1 MLKLSASYSKKV
13 PAETDYSSKSYHASV
28 ECELP
33 SGLTEPQIKE
43 RIARTFQVVRD
54 SVEAE
59 LHGAPAP
66 AQAVPVQSVTTH
78 KAPPHQAPPSAQPAQ
93 TGNSQSR
100 GKASNKQ
107 IKYLLDLANNQGM
120 GLAELNAEVATRFN
134 AATIY
139 DLGRK
144 DASQVLDLLKA
155 GTFRAAA

>member
-59 LHGAPAP
+59 LHGAHPS
-66 AQAVPVQSVTTH
+66 AQAVPVQSVIT
-78 KAPPHQAPPSAQPAQ
+78 HQAAPAQPTQ
-93 TGNSQSR
+93 TASGQR
-100 GKASNKQ
+100 RDKASNKQ
-107 IKYLLDLANNQGM
+107 VKYLLDLANNQGI

>member
-59 LHGAPAP
+59 LHGAQAP
-66 AQAVPVQSVTTH
+66 AQAVPVQSVIT
-78 KAPPHQAPPSAQPAQ
+78 HQAAPAQPTQ
-93 TGNSQSR
+93 TANGQR
-100 GKASNKQ
+100 QDKASNKQ
-107 IKYLLDLANNQGM
+107 IKYLLDLANNQEI
-120 GLAELNAEVATRFN
+120 GLAELNAEVASRFN
-134 AATIY
+134 APSIY

-155 GTFRAAA
+155 GSFRAAA

>member
-78 KAPPHQAPPSAQPAQ
+78 QAPPPAQPSRN
-93 TGNSQSR
+93 GNNQSR

-107 IKYLLDLANNQGM
+107 IKYLLDLANNHGI
-120 GLAELNAEVATRFN
+120 GLAELNAEVAARFN

-155 GTFRAAA
+155 GSFRAAA

>member
-59 LHGAPAP
+59 LHGTPASL
-66 AQAVPVQSVTTH
+66 AVVNVETTDH
-78 KAPPHQAPPSAQPAQ
+78 PSEISSQRSRAKA
-93 TGNSQSR
+93 GNKAGTKAGS
-100 GKASNKQ
+100 KASNKQ
-107 IKYLLDLANNQGM
+107 IKYLLDLASNQGI
-120 GLAELNAEVATRFN
+120 GLAELNAKVVTRFN

-144 DASQVLDLLKA
+144 DASQLLDELKA
-155 GTFRAAA
+155 GTLRTAA